1 MKQLSYLLV
10 LNAQTMKPLTVA
22 YAPVE
27 VPSDVH
33 GQFWTESS
41 MAKLASPFKTESSV
55 AATVV
60 AVATTTNVAAH
71 VASDASSDVTVA
83 SMAHSTDHGM
93 AFGPSCPAYAS
104 IRQPS
109 LSAFTNAEFAT
120 GEWFV
125 QVSLIRCQT
134 MHR

>member
-1 MKQLSYLLV
+1 
-10 LNAQTMKPLTVA
+10 MKPLTVA
-22 YAPVE
+22 YAPVV

-41 MAKLASPFKTESSV
+41 TATLASGFKTESSV
-55 AATVV
+55 AVTHVV
-60 AVATTTNVAAH
+60 TAATTTNAAAY
-71 VASDASSDVTVA
+71 VASDASTDATVA
-83 SMAHSTDHGM
+83 SMAHVTDPKM
-93 AFGPSCPAYAS
+93 ALGPSCPAYAS

-125 QVSLIRCQT
+125 QVSLTVCQT
-134 MHR
+134 MHRQCVSM